1 MSLNCH
7 TVAPLYLYAVV
18 PLLFPQFLITRGNNS
33 AIKLIKHCYQTELR
47 FRNSIILK
55 WSRSDKIYIQ
65 NIYRMAAKYYVA
77 VRPRINENHAVHKE
91 GCPFLADEEERI
103 FLGVFASNHDA
114 VKESRRH
121 FFSSEGCLFC
131 SKEQKPHNVKTM
143 TNELVE
149 KELIPA
155 ELEGSSLFY
164 EGLIYCVN

>member
-1 MSLNCH
+1 
-7 TVAPLYLYAVV
+7 
-18 PLLFPQFLITRGNNS
+18 
-33 AIKLIKHCYQTELR
+33 
-47 FRNSIILK
+47 
-55 WSRSDKIYIQ
+55 
-65 NIYRMAAKYYVA
+65 MAAKYYVA

-121 FFSSEGCLFC
+121 FFSSEGCVFC